1 MLTFIIINK
10 FMIRGKTKLNFKNAF
25 KNGLKNAT

>member
-10 FMIRGKTKLNFKNAF
+10 FIRGKTKLNFKNAF
-25 KNGLKNAT
+25 KNGFKNAT